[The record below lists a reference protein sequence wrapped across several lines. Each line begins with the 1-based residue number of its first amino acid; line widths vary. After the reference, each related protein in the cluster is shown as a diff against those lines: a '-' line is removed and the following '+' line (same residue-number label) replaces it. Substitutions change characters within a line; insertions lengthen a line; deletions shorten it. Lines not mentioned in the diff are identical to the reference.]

1 MGSSALDG
9 CVCRH
14 VSQKNELIL
23 ILKSGFQDDCLR
35 LREVD

>member
-14 VSQKNELIL
+14 VSQKNKLIL
-23 ILKSGFQDDCLR
+23 ILKSGLQEDCLR
-35 LREVD
+35 LCEVD